1 MPKYFGTEN
10 IKKNMQLLFIIK
22 MKMTA
27 ECFELKKHVFSVKF
41 SILKRKNGHFI
52 FVLFLKVTQ
61 EVF

>member
-52 FVLFLKVTQ
+52 LSFF
-61 EVF
+61 